1 MKETILI
8 TGASGLV
15 GRHLSKMLQREG
27 YEVRLLGRTPKTSA
41 EFRWDLSK
49 GFIDAEALRK
59 ADHIVHLAGAGIG
72 DKNWTAARK
81 KEIVESRVG
90 GCDLLFR
97 TCQEHGFRP
106 KSFISAS
113 AIGFYG
119 SSSFNRPLTE
129 SDEVGQGF
137 LASVCEDWEKAA
149 LSFEAAGIRTVRVR
163 TGIVL
168 ASDGGIL
175 PQMALPVRMGLGT
188 AIGSGKQSIPWI
200 HINDLCRIYLQAIRE
215 TSWTGAYNAVA
226 QEAVTNKRFTK
237 ELARLFHKPNWP
249 VSIPSFLIKL
259 VLGERSELLL
269 KGNDVQSARLSESGF
284 TFQFDRLEDALK
296 NLYPLT

>member
-1 MKETILI
+1 MKETVLI

-15 GRHLSKMLQREG
+15 GRHLSKMLQQEG
-27 YEVRLLGRTPKTSA
+27 YAVVLLGRTPRTPA

-49 GFIDAEALRK
+49 DFIDPEALRQ

-81 KEIVESRVG
+81 KEIVQSRVG
-90 GCDLLFR
+90 GCDLLYR
-97 TCQEHGFRP
+97 TCQAHGFLP
-106 KSFISAS
+106 KSFITAS

-119 SSSFNRPLTE
+119 SEPSSKTWTE
-129 SDEVGQGF
+129 SDGVGEGF
-137 LASVCEDWEKAA
+137 LASVCRDWEKAA
-149 LSFEAAGIRTVRVR
+149 SAFEEAGIRTVRVR

-200 HINDLCRIYLQAIRE
+200 HVHDLCRMYLQALRDS
-215 TSWTGAYNAVA
+215 SWTGAYNAVA
-226 QEAVTNKRFTK
+226 PETVSNKRFTK
-237 ELARLFHKPNWP
+237 ELARLFHKPFWP
-249 VSIPSFLIKL
+249 VSIPGFLVKL

-269 KGNDVQSARLSESGF
+269 KGNAVQSVRLAENGF
-284 TFQFDRLEDALK
+284 TFEFDRLESALK